1 MVSVMRSCIQ
11 SILKLVNCL
20 IGMVGIAMV
29 LYSIWLIRV
38 WEREMGGFPFFEDD
52 DDFTPWIQYMLFIFL
67 LLMLEAGVTADVVL
81 NRDWEEDFPKD
92 PSGSFDQFKGFV
104 RSNFELCKWIGL
116 SIVFVQGLSFL
127 VAMILKAIGPHP
139 SYDSDD
145 DYASDRAPLLKDV
158 VHPPPYAVG
167 NPVMGSRNNAW
178 SIRITEK
185 MNQASR

>member
-1 MVSVMRSCIQ
+1 M
-11 SILKLVNCL
+11 L
-20 IGMVGIAMV
+20 IV
-29 LYSIWLIRV
+29 LFYLTWH
-38 WEREMGGFPFFEDD
+38 
-52 DDFTPWIQYMLFIFL
+52 Q
-67 LLMLEAGVTADVVL
+67 
-81 NRDWEEDFPKD
+81 DFPKD

-104 RSNFELCKWIGL
+104 RSNFELCKWIGI

-127 VAMILKAIGPHP
+127 AAMLLKAIGPHP

-158 VHPPPYAVG
+158 VHPPPYVVG

-185 MNQASR
+185 MNQANR